1 MRFLTTRY
9 LAGLVL
15 LAAVGCELA
24 ETSGDGQSSA
34 TPGDATTVDAEWA
47 AIQWHGESCAG
58 AVQVMNLSASISGG
72 QVHFSWDAWHWGSS
86 MGLGH
91 FFWWNGTTWQGGK
104 FDWIRSPGQ
113 SVKGLENIEGG
124 YNGLHA
130 PPSGTRVAFAWTS
143 EDGDERSNLATTTWP

>member
-1 MRFLTTRY
+1 MRCLTMRY
-9 LAGLVL
+9 LTGLML
-15 LAAVGCELA
+15 LAAVGCELP
-24 ETSGDGQSSA
+24 ETSDTTANNPNSA
-34 TPGDATTVDAEWA
+34 SANAEWA
-47 AIQWHGESCAG
+47 AIQWHGAACAG
-58 AVQVMNLSASISGG
+58 TYQVMTLSASISGDY
-72 QVHFSWDAWHWGSS
+72 VHFTWDIWPWGNS
-86 MGLGH
+86 LELVH

-124 YNGLHA
+124 YNGLRP